1 MNINNLLLPL
11 LLLSVAEAG
20 PLQREEPQH
29 ERSVD
34 AQSFTR
40 SEAHELTSHI
50 KTSCIRST
58 IACMGTITTP
68 RGSCRKLL
76 ATGLRKHDG
85 ASIEQRRGRSAIFFF
100 DTLIRS
106 IDVDHLECYH
116 LK

>member
-1 MNINNLLLPL
+1 MYINNLLLPL

-34 AQSFTR
+34 AQSFPR
-40 SEAHELTSHI
+40 SEALELTSYI
-50 KTSCIRST
+50 LMSSIRSI
-58 IACMGTITTP
+58 IARKGTITTP
-68 RGSCRKLL
+68 RGSWWKLE